1 MFVKGCYVGMLDN
14 FCMVYQVQPGHEKRN
29 VVYSLYY

>member
-14 FCMVYQVQPGHEKRN
+14 FCILYRVQPGYEKN